1 MALNRS
7 MSNIVIGFDDEKGVA
22 EIFVNNGGDFR
33 KATIEQFK
41 IDKGLIKAESKV
53 YDTLNLVLSAFISGK
68 ELSQPDVYVVLPDY
82 YITMDLVTLPY
93 MQKSKMKD
101 ALRAELRKLYV
112 NFDELE
118 FNSSI
123 FSKNKKQV
131 VFSCTFVKK
140 SVLMQIASVMKRY
153 NLNLR
158 NVSFKSNACVNSFFA
173 LGGKMKHSSL
183 IFANIYEDSAS
194 LISINKDKLIN
205 FLPLGFGSNILCG
218 NRRVYESEVK
228 DNTVSEFLRYNAMKS
243 GNGSHK
249 VELDYKDDFIEQ
261 FKLWQKGEHKRQ
273 DLMDDYAWQFES
285 QLAEN
290 GKAER
295 QKEALAMRD
304 GTTGTV
310 VEGLSGSDKAEQMGV
325 APIAVSNASE
335 VEKEALIE
343 GYGTGDGVGESEDN
357 ASKNASVCV
366 GGAVGEKASEN
377 EGEFCAVKDAKIL
390 AQNFAIFKK
399 YISAFKYS
407 STQLMGDVKEFAVI
421 NMPNAYKK
429 AVTSGGDDDLEY
441 LYIDDALIENCYIT
455 DFFAL
460 YGMIYAVVYNKGQ
473 NFMDKEKQSLFGK
486 IAMNTSFAF
495 RSINIY
501 FANLS
506 KKREK
511 RKKQK
516 GS

>member
-7 MSNIVIGFDDEKGVA
+7 MSNIVIGFDDVKGFA
-22 EIFVNNGGDFR
+22 EVFVNNGSDFR

-41 IDKGLIKAESKV
+41 IDKDLIKEESKV
-53 YDTLNLVLSAFISGK
+53 YDTLNLVLSAFMGDK

-93 MQKSKMKD
+93 MQKNRMKD

-112 NFDELE
+112 NFEELE

-140 SVLMQIASVMKRY
+140 SILTQIASVMKRY

-158 NVSFKSNACVNSFFA
+158 NVSFKSNACVNSFLA
-173 LGGKMKHSSL
+173 LGGKVKHSSL
-183 IFANIYEDSAS
+183 ILANVYEDSSS

-205 FLPLGFGSNILCG
+205 FLPLSFGTNILSG
-218 NRRVYESEVK
+218 VRRVYESEVT
-228 DNTVSEFLRYNAMKS
+228 DNFAGEFLRFNAMKS
-243 GNGSHK
+243 NGGNHK
-249 VELDYKDDFIEQ
+249 IEFDYKDDFIEQ
-261 FKLWQKGEHKRQ
+261 FKAWQNGEHKRQ
-273 DLMDDYAWQFES
+273 DLMDDYAWEFES
-285 QLAEN
+285 QLAI
-290 GKAER
+290 
-295 QKEALAMRD
+295 
-304 GTTGTV
+304 
-310 VEGLSGSDKAEQMGV
+310 SDKADKRKASEADKIDKAGNV
-325 APIAVSNASE
+325 EKIENVDNASE
-335 VEKEALIE
+335 DFADV
-343 GYGTGDGVGESEDN
+343 S
-357 ASKNASVCV
+357 
-366 GGAVGEKASEN
+366 GEKLNDNGAELRDKTIELGAENGSEIVSGKMGEKSSN
-377 EGEFCAVKDAKIL
+377 AGEFGGEISGVFKGEFCAVKDAKIL
-390 AQNFAIFKK
+390 EQNFAIFKK
-399 YISAFKYS
+399 YISAFKYNAK
-407 STQLMGDVKEFAVI
+407 QLMGDVKEFAVI
-421 NMPNAYKK
+421 NLPTAYKK
-429 AVTSGGDDDLEY
+429 AVTKGGDDDLEY

-495 RSINIY
+495 RSINNY

-506 KKREK
+506 KKK
-511 RKKQK
+511 MNKHKK
-516 GS
+516 